1 MGKLI
6 DISIV
11 SPVYNASLILPKLVQ
26 EIEKVMVEMGVTYE
40 IILVDDRSPDNSWKI
55 MKDLSVTNL
64 NLKIFRLSRNF
75 GQHPAIMAGLSKANG
90 QWIVVMD
97 CDLQDQPKEIK
108 KLYNKACQG
117 YDVVMA
123 KRHYRKDGFFKK
135 LSSKMFAMVFNY
147 LSDTKL
153 NHEVAN
159 FGIYKSK
166 VIKEVLNLGDYIKS
180 FPLFVYFLGF
190 ESVSIPV
197 EHANREEGKSNYS
210 FGKLLD
216 LAFNSIIAYSNKP
229 LKIIINIGLAISM
242 ISFLLGIYY
251 AIKYL
256 YGNVLVAGY
265 TSLIISIFFL
275 SGIIISVI
283 GVLGVYLGKVFEQ
296 TKNRPSFVFDE
307 N

>member
-26 EIEKVMVEMGVTYE
+26 EIEKVMVEMEVTYE

-55 MKDLSVTNL
+55 MQDLSVTNL

-90 QWIVVMD
+90 QWVVVMD

-108 KLYNKACQG
+108 KLYDKARQG

-166 VIKEVLNLGDYIKS
+166 VIKEVLNMGDYIKS

-190 ESVSIPV
+190 ESIAIPV
-197 EHANREEGKSNYS
+197 EHANREEGNSNYS
-210 FGKLLD
+210 FSKLLD

-229 LKIIINIGLAISM
+229 LKIIINIGLSISM

-256 YGNVLVAGY
+256 NGNVLVAGY

-296 TKNRPSFVFDE
+296 TKNRPSFVFD
-307 N
+307 NN

>member
-55 MKDLSVTNL
+55 MQDLSITNL

-75 GQHPAIMAGLSKANG
+75 GQHPTIMAGLSKANG
-90 QWIVVMD
+90 QWVVVMD

-108 KLYNKACQG
+108 KLYNKACLG

-159 FGIYKSK
+159 FGIYNNK
-166 VIKEVLNLGDYIKS
+166 VIREVLKMGDYIKS

-190 ESVSIPV
+190 ESIAIPV

-229 LKIIINIGLAISM
+229 LKVIINIGLAISM

-307 N
+307 E

>member
-26 EIEKVMVEMGVTYE
+26 EIEKVMVEMDVTYE

-55 MKDLSVTNL
+55 MQDLSVTNL

-75 GQHPAIMAGLSKANG
+75 GQHPTIMAGLSKANG
-90 QWIVVMD
+90 QWVVVMD

-108 KLYNKACQG
+108 KLYSKACQG

-159 FGIYKSK
+159 FGIYKNK
-166 VIKEVLNLGDYIKS
+166 VIKEVLKMGDYIKS

-190 ESVSIPV
+190 ESIAIPV

-210 FGKLLD
+210 FSKLLD

-256 YGNVLVAGY
+256 NGNVLVAGY

-307 N
+307 E